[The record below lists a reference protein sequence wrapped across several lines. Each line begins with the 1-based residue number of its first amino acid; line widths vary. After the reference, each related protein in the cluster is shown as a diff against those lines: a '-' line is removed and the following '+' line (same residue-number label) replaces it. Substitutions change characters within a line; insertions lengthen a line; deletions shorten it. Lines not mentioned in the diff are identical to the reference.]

1 MVKWPPTRVWKGHF
15 ESPGNGK
22 LPRISTP
29 PFRPPP
35 QTKPIRL
42 TISTPT
48 TFKVQLRR
56 GVFAFKTWT
65 GREEEDSATT
75 TWICLRG
82 FFYGFYH
89 MLNHH
94 CYTVTFGRICSF
106 FWFQASYYANLKQQ
120 QEQQSQQQEQVLVF
134 FCGKIVETTTNVSMW
149 MVDGR
154 KTWCNTSF

>member
-1 MVKWPPTRVWKGHF
+1 MTFLGWISDPFQWLSDLQLGYEKVTLNHLEMVNSREFQHLHF
-15 ESPGNGK
+15 A
-22 LPRISTP
+22 
-29 PFRPPP
+29 PPP
-35 QTKPIRL
+35 PTKPIRL

-106 FWFQASYYANLKQQ
+106 FFGSKHLIMQ
-120 QEQQSQQQEQVLVF
+120 
-134 FCGKIVETTTNVSMW
+134 I
-149 MVDGR
+149 
-154 KTWCNTSF
+154 